1 MMRYHPLTIIYRIY
15 QLIKNSLIL
24 GILLFVVKRNSDF
37 WLFEYGRYLFIAG
50 VLLRLIYIVVSWFVE
65 TYEWDNHTFQL
76 KKGLFIK
83 QTSTIP
89 ISKIQNVTRHTTLFH
104 KLFNLTSLTFETAMD
119 GEDDSIAFEVVSKQ
133 HATFL
138 LELANI
144 EEEQLPK
151 QENKQQEQ
159 AQHEA
164 EVNDAEKKVETDHVI
179 HFEPSHQ
186 DLLKASFT
194 SLSFLAII
202 PIVMGLYDIIGPLLP
217 DSDHYQGI
225 FYQIIDSRWLIIM
238 LSVVAVV
245 IAIIIGIV
253 RTFSRY
259 GKYRISSSATHIYI
273 ERGLLDET
281 QFAIEKQK
289 IQGLEI
295 EQTLLK
301 RIFGLAEVKLIS
313 SASPQSEDHAVSVNS
328 LYPFLPI
335 NRAYQLMEALLPD
348 YYVEESMNRLTKSS
362 LYMKLLKPSWFWI
375 VVTAGL
381 IYFQP
386 TIFQMDAAWWLLS
399 LLLLLIVIVNRIL
412 DYLHTKYS
420 ISDDQLQWWHGGL
433 TSRMFIT
440 KRRRVIEMSYSQS
453 MLQRIFQLAS
463 ISTMNRSTPTRIE
476 TINDVPLDFAKTFH
490 HWYLQR
496 QKDAIYQQKKL
507 EHN

>member
-1 MMRYHPLTIIYRIY
+1 MRYHPLTILYRIY

-37 WLFEYGRYLFIAG
+37 WLFEYGRYLFVAG

-65 TYEWDNHTFQL
+65 TYEWDDRTFQL
-76 KKGLFIK
+76 KKGLFVK
-83 QTSTIP
+83 HTSTIP
-89 ISKIQNVTRHTTLFH
+89 FSKIQNVTRHTTLFH
-104 KLFNLTSLTFETAMD
+104 KLFGLTSLTFETAMD
-119 GEDDSIAFEVVSKQ
+119 GDDDAITFQVVSNQ
-133 HATFL
+133 HAAFL
-138 LELANI
+138 LELVNI
-144 EEEQLPK
+144 EESHMSKLDEKESEKESEQT
-151 QENKQQEQ
+151 QQEQ
-159 AQHEA
+159 EVNEA
-164 EVNDAEKKVETDHVI
+164 ENKVETDLVT
-179 HFEPSHQ
+179 HFEPTNL

-202 PIVMGLYDIIGPLLP
+202 PIVTGLYDIIGPLLP
-217 DSDHYQGI
+217 DSDHYQGV
-225 FYQIIDSRWLIIM
+225 FYQIINSRWLIIM
-238 LSVVAVV
+238 LSVVGVV
-245 IAIIIGIV
+245 IAIIIGII

-281 QFAIEKQK
+281 HFAIEKQK

-313 SASPQSEDHAVSVNS
+313 SANTQAEDYVVSVNS

-335 NRAYQLMEALLPD
+335 NRAYQLMEELLPD
-348 YYVEESMNRLTKSS
+348 YYVEESMNRLTKIS

-381 IYFQP
+381 FYFKP
-386 TIFQMDAAWWLLS
+386 TIFQIDAAWWLLS
-399 LLLLLIVIVNRIL
+399 LLLLLIVIMNRIL
-412 DYLHTKYS
+412 DYLHTKYL
-420 ISDDQLQWWHGGL
+420 ISEDQLQWWHGGL

-440 KRRRVIEMSYSQS
+440 KRRRVIEISYSQS
-453 MLQRIFQLAS
+453 ILQRFFKLAS
-463 ISTMNRSTPTRIE
+463 ISTMNRSIPARIE
-476 TINDVPLDFAKTFH
+476 TINDVPLDFAKTFQ

-496 QKDAIYQQKKL
+496 QKDTTYQQ
-507 EHN
+507 NG